1 MRKPPAGR
9 ATRARTLWALGF
21 ALALGLGVAPDLG
34 FSGAAGAE
42 EVTVFAAASTKGAVE
57 QIAEAY
63 AAAGGGEVRTVFA
76 ASSTLAKQIAQGAP
90 ADLYLS
96 ANPAWMDYLAERGA
110 VDAASRV
117 DLLGNRL
124 VLIVPQDTEDTEVR
138 DAATAD
144 LGDLSAAALADLLDT
159 SLADGRRLA
168 IADPGHVPA
177 GIYARAALEALGLWQ
192 GLADRTVRAA
202 NVRAALALV
211 DRGEAP
217 VGIVYATDAR
227 ISSRVRVVGGFPP
240 ESHPPIVYPLAL
252 VAGRGAGA
260 ARRFYDHLRSEAAA
274 MVFRAHGF
282 LVPPGPAS

>member
-9 ATRARTLWALGF
+9 ATRALTLRALGF

-34 FSGAAGAE
+34 YSGAAGAE
-42 EVTVFAAASTKGAVE
+42 EITVFAAASTKDAVE
-57 QIAEAY
+57 EIAEAY

-124 VLIVPQDTEDTEVR
+124 VLIVPQETEDG

-192 GLADRTVRAA
+192 SLADRTVRAA

-252 VAGRGAGA
+252 VAGPAAGA

-274 MVFRAHGF
+274 VVFRAHGF